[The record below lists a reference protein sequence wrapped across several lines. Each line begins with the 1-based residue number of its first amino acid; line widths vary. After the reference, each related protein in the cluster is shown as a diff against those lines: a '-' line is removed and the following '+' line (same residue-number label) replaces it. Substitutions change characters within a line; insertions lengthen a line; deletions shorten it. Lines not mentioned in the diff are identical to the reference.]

1 MRSRIFWVSAWSAM
15 GHAERCQCHKTEFG
29 GSCALTRALFS
40 RHGGKSLPRWR
51 VMFVA
56 WLPQRLSGSEK
67 MVSKLV
73 GELSSVW
80 LAQRFTAVDRRGGRY
95 VKKSLR
101 NRAPEVGIQVR
112 LQPLLACQ
120 DRRHDLTQRLQ
131 MEPETHS
138 PPSVRLS
145 HSRLCI
151 C

>member
-1 MRSRIFWVSAWSAM
+1 
-15 GHAERCQCHKTEFG
+15 
-29 GSCALTRALFS
+29 
-40 RHGGKSLPRWR
+40 
-51 VMFVA
+51 MFVA

-112 LQPLLACQ
+112 PNHSWHAKTA
-120 DRRHDLTQRLQ
+120 DMISHNDFKWN
-131 MEPETHS
+131 PKPTH
-138 PPSVRLS
+138 PQV
-145 HSRLCI
+145 
-151 C
+151 